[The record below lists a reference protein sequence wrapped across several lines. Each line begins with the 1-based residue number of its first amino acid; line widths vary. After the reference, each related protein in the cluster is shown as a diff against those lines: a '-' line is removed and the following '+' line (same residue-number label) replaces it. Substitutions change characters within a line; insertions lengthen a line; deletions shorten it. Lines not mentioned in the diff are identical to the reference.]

1 MNHCHNVFLE
11 ANVRNSFLF
20 LFSWYFHFY
29 RPVSE
34 TVQWT
39 AQATHTLTSGTILFH
54 PALFL
59 QCLEKSWRKIWDK
72 IDSNICWTFNC
83 FGRRIQIFDRMLIV
97 LRRTRIETKYRM
109 FPSLNWH
116 HNIGW
121 IVGRSE
127 CGKKCKYDAWSS
139 LWIDFIK
146 CPIPLPLVYMSGK
159 GKMTSMATLKM
170 NATCWINWLRK
181 TFSP

>member
-1 MNHCHNVFLE
+1 MIIPILQTSVWDCTMNCPSH
-11 ANVRNSFLF
+11 
-20 LFSWYFHFY
+20 
-29 RPVSE
+29 
-34 TVQWT
+34 
-39 AQATHTLTSGTILFH
+39 THTLTSGTILFH

-72 IDSNICWTFNC
+72 MVSNICWTFNC

-97 LRRTRIETKYRM
+97 LHRTIAHRTRIETKYHM

-116 HNIGW
+116 HNIWW

-146 CPIPLPLVYMSGK
+146 CPTPLPLVYMSGK
-159 GKMTSMATLKM
+159 GKMTSMATLRI

-181 TFSP
+181 TFSPWQLG